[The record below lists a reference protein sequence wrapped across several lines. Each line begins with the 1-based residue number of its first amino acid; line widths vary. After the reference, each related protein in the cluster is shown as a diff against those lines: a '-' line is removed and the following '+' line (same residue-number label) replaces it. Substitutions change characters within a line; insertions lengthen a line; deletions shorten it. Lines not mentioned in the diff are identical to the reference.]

1 MEIAAVCEQNPYT
14 ALYPGS
20 IRLMGKISF
29 PGRNVSVLELIETAD
44 EIIALNTHWFERKVK
59 LTM

>member
-1 MEIAAVCEQNPYT
+1 MEIAAVCEHNPYT

-29 PGRNVSVLELIETAD
+29 PGRNVSVLELIESAD
-44 EIIALNTHWFERKVK
+44 EIVA
-59 LTM
+59 